1 MHHRQF
7 SKPAGINPCRRRLP
21 TALLPALLAC
31 VGICGGE
38 NSLAGNLRLPEEI
51 FPELRAVID
60 TAMHSAPVLTIETLL
75 VNQMEANRKVRASSL
90 YPKLHFS
97 TDVGGRRKDIGSVS
111 STEGQ
116 ARYNLTLIQPLYHW
130 GSLQAEKQ
138 IGEIELDLAHI
149 GRVRSYLNL
158 YAQLN
163 SVFLDLVVQNQA
175 VKKAQLDSELSAERL
190 ESARNR
196 MEGGDLPAGVFQEQ
210 SFAHREKGIE
220 LRRANGTLENLR
232 RRFRALAGLNEEY
245 VLHLPEEIPT
255 AAFDLDSIEKL
266 VEDYRRVMA
275 EQSLELKTLVMQ
287 EAIEEENLSI
297 HQNRLK
303 PKINLVAR
311 SLQDVETVAPIL
323 AEDLERRE
331 IFAGINVDWQIFDG
345 WASRG
350 RKEITLE
357 RIRQRQTDYGQT
369 RSRILASLQYLDFN
383 LKLDYEMAD
392 ISDKRYLR
400 QKEIYSQ
407 KEKDFAEGMIS
418 PDAFAAQRL
427 RLEQD
432 RLNALRNRADL
443 YQSLTFLLVQV
454 QYAKI
459 MERL

>member
-1 MHHRQF
+1 M
-7 SKPAGINPCRRRLP
+7 
-21 TALLPALLAC
+21 
-31 VGICGGE
+31 
-38 NSLAGNLRLPEEI
+38 PEEI

-60 TAMHSAPVLTIETLL
+60 IAVRSAPVMTIETLR

-97 TDVGGRRKDIGSVS
+97 TDAGGRRKDIGSVS

-138 IGEIELDLAHI
+138 IGELELDLAHI
-149 GRVRSYLNL
+149 DRMRSYLNF

-175 VKKAQLDSELSAERL
+175 VKNAALDHELSAERL
-190 ESARNR
+190 DSARKR

-210 SFAHREKGIE
+210 SFLQQEKE
-220 LRRANGTLENLR
+220 VALRRANGTLENLR
-232 RRFRALAGLNEEY
+232 RRFRNLAGLNDEY
-245 VLHLPEEIPT
+245 VLHLPEEIPPVAFELDT
-255 AAFDLDSIEKL
+255 AKKL
-266 VEDYRRVMA
+266 VEDYRTVMA
-275 EQSLELKTLVMQ
+275 EQSLELKTLVMLK
-287 EAIEEENLSI
+287 AIEEENLSI
-297 HQNRLK
+297 HQHRLK

-311 SLQDVETVAPIL
+311 SLQDVETVVTDL
-323 AEDLERRE
+323 AGDLERRE

-350 RKEITLE
+350 RKEMTLE
-357 RIRQRQTDYGQT
+357 RIRQRQNDYEQT
-369 RSRILASLQYLDFN
+369 HSGILASLEYLDSNFM
-383 LKLDYEMAD
+383 LDYEMAD
-392 ISDKRYLR
+392 ISNRRYLW
-400 QKEIYSQ
+400 QEEIYSQ

-418 PDAFAAQRL
+418 PDAFAAERL
-427 RLEQD
+427 RLEQS
-432 RLNALRNRADL
+432 RLNALRHRADL

>member
-1 MHHRQF
+1 MHHSQL
-7 SKPAGINPCRRRLP
+7 SKSASIVTCRRRLP
-21 TALLPALLAC
+21 TALLPVILAC
-31 VGICGGE
+31 ASICGGME
-38 NSLAGNLRLPEEI
+38 SLAGNLQLPEEI

-60 TAMHSAPVLTIETLL
+60 TAVRSAPVLTIETLR

-97 TDVGGRRKDIGSVS
+97 TDAGSRRKDIGSVS
-111 STEGQ
+111 STQGQ

-138 IGEIELDLAHI
+138 IGEIELDLAHL

-190 ESARNR
+190 ESARTR
-196 MEGGDLPAGVFQEQ
+196 MEDGDLPAGVFQEQ
-210 SFAHREKGIE
+210 SFAHREKELE
-220 LRRANGTLENLR
+220 LRRATGALENLR
-232 RRFRALAGLNEEY
+232 QRFRVLAGLNEEY
-245 VLHLPEEIPT
+245 VLHLPEEIPA
-255 AAFDLDSIEKL
+255 AAFDLDSTEKL
-266 VEDYRRVMA
+266 VADYRRVMA
-275 EQSLELKTLVMQ
+275 EQSLELKSLVMQ
-287 EAIEEENLSI
+287 KTIEEKTLSI
-297 HQNRLK
+297 HQNHLK

-311 SLQDVETVAPIL
+311 SLQDVETVATDL
-323 AEDLERRE
+323 AGDLERRE

-350 RKEITLE
+350 RKEMTLE
-357 RIRQRQTDYGQT
+357 RIRQRQTDYEQACDG
-369 RSRILASLQYLDFN
+369 ILASLQYLDLNF
-383 LKLDYEMAD
+383 KLDYEMAD
-392 ISDKRYLR
+392 ISDQRYLR

-407 KEKDFAEGMIS
+407 KEKDFAEGIIS
-418 PDAFAAQRL
+418 PDAFAAERL
-427 RLEQD
+427 RLEQS
-432 RLNALRNRADL
+432 RLSAQRHRADL

>member
-1 MHHRQF
+1 M
-7 SKPAGINPCRRRLP
+7 
-21 TALLPALLAC
+21 
-31 VGICGGE
+31 
-38 NSLAGNLRLPEEI
+38 PEEI

-60 TAMHSAPVLTIETLL
+60 IAVRSAPVLTIENLR

-90 YPKLHFS
+90 YPKLYFS

-111 STEGQ
+111 STEAQ

-149 GRVRSYLNL
+149 GRVRSYLNF

-190 ESARNR
+190 ESARKR
-196 MEGGDLPAGVFQEQ
+196 LEGGDLPAGAFQEQ
-210 SFAHREKGIE
+210 SFAHREKE
-220 LRRANGTLENLR
+220 VALRRANGTLENLR
-232 RRFRALAGLNEEY
+232 QRFRTLAGLNEEY
-245 VLHLPEEIPT
+245 VLHLPDEIPP
-255 AAFDLDSIEKL
+255 ASFELDSAKKL
-266 VEDYRRVMA
+266 VENYRRVMV

-287 EAIEEENLSI
+287 KAIEEENLSI

-311 SLQDVETVAPIL
+311 SLQDVETL
-323 AEDLERRE
+323 ATDLAGDLERRE

-345 WASRG
+345 WASKS
-350 RKEITLE
+350 RKEMTLE
-357 RIRQRQTDYGQT
+357 IIRQRQTDYEQT
-369 RSRILASLQYLDFN
+369 HRRILASLQYLDSNF
-383 LKLDYEMAD
+383 KLDYEMAD
-392 ISDKRYLR
+392 ISDQRYLW
-400 QKEIYSQ
+400 QEEIYGQ
-407 KEKDFAEGMIS
+407 KEKDFAEGLIS
-418 PDAFAAQRL
+418 PDAFAAERL
-427 RLEQD
+427 SLEQS
-432 RLNALRNRADL
+432 RLNAIRHRADL

-454 QYAKI
+454 QYPKI